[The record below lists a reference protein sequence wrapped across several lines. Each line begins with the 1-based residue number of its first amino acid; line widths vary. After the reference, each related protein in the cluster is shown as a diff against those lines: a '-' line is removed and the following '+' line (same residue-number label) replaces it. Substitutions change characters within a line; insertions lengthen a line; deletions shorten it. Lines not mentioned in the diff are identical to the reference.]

1 MSPDNRNQ
9 KPQQFD
15 PKSPDNLEFWKKMNK
30 LARDMQKKPALKQRF
45 ENDPASV
52 IRERGMNITVF
63 IDQNGKQLKLAES
76 FKGLDAETTKGVAN
90 YIYNQ
95 AMLPP
100 GSQNLMVA
108 LGAVIF
114 AAGAVLEI
122 LLGANE
128 AAVATEAAVTPAIP
142 EAVATP
148 ATAADHRA
156 ARPAVREVPAAM
168 TEAETAVIPATPA
181 LPDGAAATTAAAIPA
196 GKAVPSFPITRPV
209 PASIPT
215 VQAVPAGKSEAPAR
229 PSEAPALR
237 FRVPPKYAVPAHPS
251 EAPAKYAAPAHR
263 FAVPAATWPRVQVR
277 RKSEAPASA

>member
-1 MSPDNRNQ
+1 
-9 KPQQFD
+9 
-15 PKSPDNLEFWKKMNK
+15 
-30 LARDMQKKPALKQRF
+30 MQKKPALKQRF

-76 FKGLDAETTKGVAN
+76 FKGHDAETTKGVAN

-168 TEAETAVIPATPA
+168 TEAETAVIPAVPA
-181 LPDGAAATTAAAIPA
+181 LLDGTVEAVPAAEMTAATAVTPETTAAGAIPA
-196 GKAVPSFPITRPV
+196 GKEVPWIPITRPA
-209 PASIPT
+209 PAHSPT
-215 VQAVPAGKSEAPAR
+215 ARAVPAEKSEAPAR
-229 PSEAPALR
+229 PSA
-237 FRVPPKYAVPAHPS
+237 
-251 EAPAKYAAPAHR
+251 APAKYAAPAHPSKAPAR
-263 FAVPAATWPRVQVR
+263 LSEAPAATFPRAQAW